1 MQKLFIAIVALI
13 ALVII
18 IGFSLPRYTRVEVS
32 DTIDANPATV
42 FALINDLE
50 RAALWSPVV
59 SADPNA
65 RIVYSGP
72 QRGIGATMTWDGAI
86 AGTGVQVITE
96 SVPWERVTVSM
107 NPGEVSEALTVF
119 EISRAA
125 GGSEVV
131 ARYEA
136 DHGYRLT
143 SRVLGLIVRQVFRRD
158 FEQGLAS
165 LREIA
170 ESLPRADFGD
180 LEIEHLSV
188 EAIDIAYLSATS
200 PPEPAAMSEA
210 LGDAYFEV
218 LGFIDEH
225 GLTEA
230 GAPLSILR
238 GFVGSS
244 MNFDAAIPVRG
255 LDPATPRDGSP
266 VRIGRTYA
274 GPVIRVK
281 HVGSY
286 RTLGETQRK
295 IASYLA
301 ALGIER
307 NGDAWESYVSDPT
320 KVAESDLITYVYYPV
335 KP

>member
-1 MQKLFIAIVALI
+1 MQKLFIAIVAL
-13 ALVII
+13 LVLIVI
-18 IGFSLPRYTRVEVS
+18 VGFSLPRYTRVEVS
-32 DTIDANPATV
+32 RTIDANPATI
-42 FALINDLE
+42 FALINDPQ

-72 QRGIGATMTWDGAI
+72 RRGVGATMTWDGAI
-86 AGTGVQVITE
+86 SGSGVQVVTE
-96 SVPWERVTVSM
+96 SVPWERVAVSM
-107 NPGEVSEALTVF
+107 NPGEVSESLTVF
-119 EISRAA
+119 EIARTA
-125 GGSEVV
+125 GGSKVV
-131 ARYEA
+131 ASYEA
-136 DHGYRLT
+136 DHGYRIA
-143 SRVLGLIVRQVFRRD
+143 SRVLGLIVSQVFRRD

-165 LREIA
+165 LGEIA

-180 LEIEHLSV
+180 VEIEHLSV
-188 EAIDIAYLSATS
+188 AAIDIAYLSATS
-200 PPEPAAMSEA
+200 APEPAAMSEA

-218 LGFIDEH
+218 LTFIDRN
-225 GLTEA
+225 GLSEA

-238 GFVGSS
+238 GFGGSS
-244 MNFDAAIPVRG
+244 MKFDAAIPVRG
-255 LDPATPRDGSP
+255 LSDATPRDGSP

-301 ALGIER
+301 ALDIET

-320 KVAESDLITYVYYPV
+320 RVAENDLITYVYYPV
-335 KP
+335 KR

>member
-13 ALVII
+13 ALVVI

-32 DTIDANPATV
+32 ETIDANPATV

-59 SADPNA
+59 SADPDA
-65 RIVYSGP
+65 RVVYSGP
-72 QRGIGATMTWDGAI
+72 QRGVDATMTWDGSV
-86 AGTGVQVITE
+86 AGSGVQVITE
-96 SVPWERVTVSM
+96 SVPWERIAVSM
-107 NPGEVSEALTVF
+107 NPGEVSESLTVF

-125 GGSEVV
+125 GGSKVI

-136 DHGYRLT
+136 DHGYRIA
-143 SRVLGLIVRQVFRRD
+143 SRILGLIVGRVFRRD
-158 FEQGLAS
+158 FEQGLAA

-170 ESLPRADFGD
+170 ENLPRADFGD
-180 LEIEHLSV
+180 VEIEHLNV

-200 PPEPAAMSEA
+200 APEPAAMSEA
-210 LGDAYFEV
+210 LGRAYFDV
-218 LGFIDEH
+218 LTFIDEQ
-225 GLTEA
+225 GLIEA

-238 GFVGSS
+238 GFGGSG

-255 LDPATPRDGSP
+255 LTDATPRDGSP

-274 GPVIRVK
+274 GPVIRAK

-301 ALGIER
+301 ALDIER
-307 NGDAWESYVSDPT
+307 DGDAWESYVSDPT
-320 KVAESDLITYVYYPV
+320 RVAESDLVTYVYYPV
-335 KP
+335 KR